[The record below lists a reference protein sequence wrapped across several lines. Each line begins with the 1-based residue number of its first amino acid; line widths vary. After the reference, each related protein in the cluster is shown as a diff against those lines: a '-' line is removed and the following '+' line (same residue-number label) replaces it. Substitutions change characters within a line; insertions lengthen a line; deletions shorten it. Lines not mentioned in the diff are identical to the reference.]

1 MLFYKCTYMIVQH
14 VWQISWTWS
23 MSAYYQLSC
32 QIISLLS
39 PASMLIIQWEICM
52 KPLYAIVVAM
62 VLLLALLLIEVLF
75 HVYYQWHIEGK
86 SALVCVVWVSPQI
99 HHLGVKFC
107 NVLPWF
113 YVYSLSFFFFIPPPS
128 FFPMLHMQINTPQRK
143 LQCSFLNCSS

>member
-1 MLFYKCTYMIVQH
+1 
-14 VWQISWTWS
+14 
-23 MSAYYQLSC
+23 
-32 QIISLLS
+32 
-39 PASMLIIQWEICM
+39 M

-107 NVLPWF
+107 NVLP
-113 YVYSLSFFFFIPPPS
+113 
-128 FFPMLHMQINTPQRK
+128 
-143 LQCSFLNCSS
+143 